1 MADANILIKALTEQ
15 VKQYSEIQ
23 AERSKLKGDMF
34 LNAIKSKQNFF
45 FKQQEQAAK
54 QKEKQHN
61 TLKICKLK

>member
-1 MADANILIKALTEQ
+1 MDANILIKALTEQ

-45 FKQQEQAAK
+45 LSNKNRLLSK
-54 QKEKQHN
+54 KRNNKPN
-61 TLKICKLK
+61 KSYNLG